1 MCIRLCVSDY
11 VASLLVIR
19 NRTTIEETKHPPQ
32 SGGNLPDN
40 PFAFAN
46 RSLYGVY
53 NRLMTNK
60 DIQVTVKGIVP
71 TPNGCGVFLS
81 NGNKVIAIFV
91 DHSVAAAIT
100 MFIHGVKK
108 PRPLT
113 HDLIANIFAG
123 LDVRVQKVVVNDLK
137 DDTYFARL
145 YLLQENELGRNVVE
159 LDARPSDS
167 IAIALQQDCPI
178 HVSAHVWE
186 QAEDMTWAL
195 EQAQAAEQEAEE
207 EDELGEEDDEEGGK
221 ETGKE

>member
-1 MCIRLCVSDY
+1 M
-11 VASLLVIR
+11 
-19 NRTTIEETKHPPQ
+19 
-32 SGGNLPDN
+32 
-40 PFAFAN
+40 
-46 RSLYGVY
+46 
-53 NRLMTNK
+53 NK
-60 DIQVTVKGIVP
+60 QEIAVQVKGIVP
-71 TPNGCGVFLS
+71 TPSGCGVFLS

-167 IAIALQQDCPI
+167 IAIALQQECPI
-178 HVSAHVWE
+178 YVNQSVWE
-186 QAEDMTWAL
+186 RAEDMTWAL
-195 EQAQAAEQEAEE
+195 EQAQSAAENSE
-207 EDELGEEDDEEGGK
+207 EDGLDDDEDDSGELDEEPGS
-221 ETGKE
+221 EN